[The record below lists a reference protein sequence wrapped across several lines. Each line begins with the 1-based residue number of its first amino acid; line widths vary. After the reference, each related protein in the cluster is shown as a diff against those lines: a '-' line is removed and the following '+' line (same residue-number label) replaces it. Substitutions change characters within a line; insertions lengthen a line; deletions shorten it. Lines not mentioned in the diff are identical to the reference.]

1 MPAAGAATPQRAVLL
16 DFDDDDEIA
25 QWMPVERRGHGRRV
39 AQRVASRRGP
49 GIARF
54 RGVVSLENAGGFASV
69 RTSPRRWNSAGA
81 SAFVLRVL
89 GDGRAYKFTV
99 RTDDGFDGVQYQS
112 RFTPPAGEW
121 HEARLP
127 VASFAATF
135 RGRIVPGSAPLDPAR
150 VRALGLMISDRQ
162 AGPFELL
169 RRLDRSRDRL
179 SAASMAG

>member
-1 MPAAGAATPQRAVLL
+1 MPTAGTATPQRAVLL
-16 DFDDDDEIA
+16 DFDDAVEIK
-25 QWMPVERRGHGRRV
+25 QWMTVNDVVMGGMSVSAFEQ
-39 AQRVASRRGP
+39 AEP

-54 RGVVSLENAGGFASV
+54 RGVVSLENSGGFASA
-69 RTSPRRWNSAGA
+69 RTSPRRWNSSGA
-81 SAFVLRVL
+81 SSFVLRVL
-89 GDGRAYKFTV
+89 GDGHAYKFTL

-112 RFTPPAGEW
+112 RFTPPAGAW
-121 HEARLP
+121 YEARLP

-169 RRLDRSRDRL
+169 IDCI
-179 SAASMAG
+179 GVETG